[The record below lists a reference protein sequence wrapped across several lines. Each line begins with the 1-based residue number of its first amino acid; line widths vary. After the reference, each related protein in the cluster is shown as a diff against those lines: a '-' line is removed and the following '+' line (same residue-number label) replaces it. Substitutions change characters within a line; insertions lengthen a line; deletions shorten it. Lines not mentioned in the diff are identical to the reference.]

1 MKKIINVGIVAHVD
15 AGKTSLTESLYSK
28 THSNY
33 KQGSIKKGDTI
44 TDTLELEK
52 ERGITIK
59 TSSVSLEWNETKIN
73 LIDMPGHIEFYGEV
87 VRSLN
92 VIDVAVL
99 VVSSLGE
106 LPTQT
111 RRIFDTLQEAKIPT
125 IFFLNKIDLET
136 ARPAHMISE
145 IENKLSSQLVQVTFP
160 FSQNS
165 RDILIESSSEL
176 FDKFM
181 SEELIIEEELVEQL
195 NQLTIRNKYYPLI
208 LGSAVTGVG
217 VETLLNVLS
226 NFELENK
233 GEGKLSAYL
242 YKITFV
248 NGQKQAFFRLL
259 SGSLSKNQSYLLNN
273 LEERK
278 MPRFLILQDNEF
290 VLGDTVQTGDIFMF
304 PKADDLKIQDF
315 LGEPLKNELT
325 LPSPTLKI
333 TFKIKDEERM
343 TLLDL
348 LTELAEEDPLL
359 DFVIDKENSEISMKI
374 FGRVQREYIEET
386 LRRRYPFKSLSLS
399 LPTIVYKE
407 VVKEIGEGTIEV
419 DEDLNPY
426 WATMTLK
433 VEPSDVAG
441 IQFDSLVTT
450 GYLKQSFQ
458 NAIRESVFESTKTGI
473 YDFELTNVKVT
484 LTDAEFF
491 SPVSTP
497 SEFRKLT
504 PYALYRGLLKAKTV
518 IVEPVVE
525 ISVSA
530 NIEYLGKAI
539 SELGKLKGNILNV
552 SEVGNEFNLIAKLPQ
567 SLFLIF
573 EENSNELFNGQA
585 YIKNKIVSYEEVSDN
600 TLYNRGKVDRVKS
613 LLIKEEN

>member
-1 MKKIINVGIVAHVD
+1 
-15 AGKTSLTESLYSK
+15 
-28 THSNY
+28 
-33 KQGSIKKGDTI
+33 
-44 TDTLELEK
+44 
-52 ERGITIK
+52 
-59 TSSVSLEWNETKIN
+59 
-73 LIDMPGHIEFYGEV
+73 
-87 VRSLN
+87 
-92 VIDVAVL
+92 
-99 VVSSLGE
+99 
-106 LPTQT
+106 
-111 RRIFDTLQEAKIPT
+111 
-125 IFFLNKIDLET
+125 
-136 ARPAHMISE
+136 MISE

-181 SEELIIEEELVEQL
+181 LEEFITEEDLVEQL
-195 NQLTIRNKYYPLI
+195 SHLTIKNKCYPLI

-226 NFELENK
+226 DFELENK

-304 PKADDLKIQDF
+304 PKARDLKIQDF

-333 TFKIKDEERM
+333 IFKIKDEERM
-343 TLLDL
+343 ALLDL

-433 VEPSDVAG
+433 VESSDAAG

-504 PYALYRGLLKAKTV
+504 PYALYRGLLKAKTL

-539 SELGKLKGNILNV
+539 SELGKLEGNILNV

-600 TLYNRGKVDRVKS
+600 ALYNRGKVDRVKS
-613 LLIKEEN
+613 LLIKEEG

>member
-136 ARPAHMISE
+136 ARPTHMISE
-145 IENKLSSQLVQVTFP
+145 IENKLSSQLVQLTFP

-181 SEELIIEEELVEQL
+181 LEEFITEEELVEQL
-195 NQLTIRNKYYPLI
+195 NQLTIKNKCNPLI

-217 VETLLNVLS
+217 VESLLNVLS
-226 NFELENK
+226 DFELENK

-304 PKADDLKIQDF
+304 PKARDLKIQDF

-333 TFKIKDEERM
+333 IFKINDEERM

-386 LRRRYPFKSLSLS
+386 LHRRYPFKSLSLS

-407 VVKEIGEGTIEV
+407 VVTEVGEGTIEV

-458 NAIRESVFESTKTGI
+458 NAIKESVFESTKTGI

-539 SELGKLKGNILNV
+539 SELGKLEGNILNV

-585 YIKNKIVSYEEVSDN
+585 YIKNKIVSYEEVPDN
-600 TLYNRGKVDRVKS
+600 ALYNRGKVDRVKS
-613 LLIKEEN
+613 LLIKEEG